1 MEHSTQE
8 RRKFSRVVLDWPVEV
23 VYLDKSWPA
32 LLVDLSF
39 RGALLNCEHLGLDPD
54 TRVHLHIHIPQSQ
67 LDLELEAHVV
77 RACGP
82 IYALRLDAMDIESMS
97 EVRRV
102 IELNLGDDSL
112 LQREMEQLL
121 MVKG

>member
-1 MEHSTQE
+1 MESSQQE
-8 RRKFSRVVLDWPVEV
+8 RRKFSRVVLEWPVEV
-23 VYLDKSWPA
+23 IYQEKSWPA

-54 TRVHLHIHIPQSQ
+54 TRVNLHIHIPQSQ
-67 LDLELEAHVV
+67 LDLDLEAHVV

-82 IYALRLDAMDIESMS
+82 IYALRFDAVDIDSMS
-97 EVRRV
+97 ELRRV

-121 MVKG
+121 AVR

>member
-8 RRKFSRVVLDWPVEV
+8 RRKFSRVVLDWPVEIHHQ
-23 VYLDKSWPA
+23 DKSWPA

-39 RGALLNCEHLGLDPD
+39 RGVLLNCENMSLDQD
-54 TRVHLHIHIPQSQ
+54 AKVHLHIHIPQSL
-67 LDLELEAHVV
+67 LDLDLVAHVV
-77 RACGP
+77 RSCGP
-82 IYALRLDAMDIESMS
+82 IYALRLDAMGIDSMS

-121 MVKG
+121 EIR